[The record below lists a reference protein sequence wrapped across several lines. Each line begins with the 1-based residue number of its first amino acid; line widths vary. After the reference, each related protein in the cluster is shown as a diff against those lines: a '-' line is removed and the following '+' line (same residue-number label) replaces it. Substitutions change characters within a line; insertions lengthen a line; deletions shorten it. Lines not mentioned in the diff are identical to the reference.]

1 MEKVLGVDLG
11 TDSIGWAIV
20 QRHDTRYELLDR
32 GVDIFQEG
40 VARGDTGQEQ
50 PAVQQRTAAR
60 ALRRHYARRR
70 LRKIELLKVLVRH
83 ELCPPLTEE
92 QLEEWK
98 RRKVYPLTDEFLRW
112 QRTDDRTDRN
122 PYRDRYRALTETL
135 DLATQHD
142 RYALGRAF
150 YHLAQRRGFRSN
162 RKEAGADREEGKV
175 KGAIREL
182 SAEIAD
188 AGCAYAGIYFY
199 ELYRRGERIRT
210 RYTSRTEHQ
219 LAEFEAICARQR
231 LPDELCGALRRAIF
245 FQRPLKSQKGLVGR
259 CTFEKRKSRCAA
271 SHPRFE
277 EFRMRSYVNNI
288 RIETP
293 ADPAPRPLYPE
304 EIEAIAP
311 LFQRKSRPHFDFEDI
326 AKKLAGKGRYAC
338 KGDRIEAPYR
348 FNFARKATV
357 SGSPV
362 TAALAGLVGD
372 DWLRELCRR
381 YALGAGKS
389 EERILDDV
397 WHALFS
403 FDDDERL
410 RAWAKERLGLDDDEA
425 ARFAAIRLPQG
436 YAALSLNAI
445 RKILPALRAGY
456 RYDDAVFIANL
467 KAVLPPAIRADEAQR
482 SAIEADIAALLDDYR
497 SNPLNRATKE
507 ECIRDYLR
515 DRIGSDESR
524 LRRLYHPSM
533 IETYPAARPDAQGG
547 IRLGSPR
554 TPAVRNPM
562 AMRALHRLRALV
574 NALLRDGKI
583 DPRTKIRIECARELN
598 DANRRKALE
607 SYQRQREAEHR
618 KYADEIR
625 AQFAEAT
632 GRAVE
637 PTQEDVLKYRLWE
650 EQKHICLYTGRQIGI
665 ADFIGDAP
673 RFDIEH
679 TVPRSRGGDDAQEN
693 KTLCESRFNRETKR
707 AKLPAE
713 LADHAAIA
721 ARIEA
726 LGWPERIERLRTQL
740 EFQYRKSR
748 QATTKQ
754 EKDAAIQRRHCLRM
768 ELDYWQAK
776 LERFRM
782 TELPE
787 GFTNRQGV
795 DIGIIGKYA
804 RAYLGTV
811 FERIY
816 TVKGTTTAAFRRM
829 WGLQQERTPK
839 ARTNH
844 AHHCIDAIVI
854 ACIGPREYD
863 LWARYAGD
871 TERYERGEAGRPRCE
886 KPWPTFTEDV
896 RTLTDELLIAH
907 HTADN
912 MVKQSRKRLYKH
924 GKALCDE
931 AGNPRYA
938 QGDTARGALH
948 KQTFYGAI
956 LRDDEVQYVVRKPLD
971 QLQKD
976 DVEKIVDE
984 AVKQR
989 VKEAIAEAGFKTAT
1003 DPAQYTVWMN
1013 REKGIPIRK
1022 VRIFATTVKRPLRL
1036 KEQRDASVHPHK
1048 RHYYAVNDAN
1058 YCMALYEGTNERGRT
1073 ERSFEVV
1080 NRLEAAAFFKASA
1093 DRASR
1098 PDLVPCRDAKSYPLK
1113 YILKPGTMVL
1123 FYENTPE
1130 ELGECTPAE
1139 LAKRLY
1145 KVTGISTTLIGQ
1157 KYAYGVLTLKHHQ
1170 EARPSGEL
1178 KIKKGSWKIGEEYR
1192 PLIGMNHTQLNACVE
1207 GYDFELTVT
1216 GKIRFKH

>member
-362 TAALAGLVGD
+362 TAALAGLFGD

-533 IETYPAARPDAQGG
+533 IETYPAARPDAQGS

-574 NALLRDGKI
+574 NA
-583 DPRTKIRIECARELN
+583 
-598 DANRRKALE
+598 
-607 SYQRQREAEHR
+607 
-618 KYADEIR
+618 
-625 AQFAEAT
+625 
-632 GRAVE
+632 
-637 PTQEDVLKYRLWE
+637 
-650 EQKHICLYTGRQIGI
+650 
-665 ADFIGDAP
+665 
-673 RFDIEH
+673 
-679 TVPRSRGGDDAQEN
+679 
-693 KTLCESRFNRETKR
+693 
-707 AKLPAE
+707 
-713 LADHAAIA
+713 
-721 ARIEA
+721 
-726 LGWPERIERLRTQL
+726 
-740 EFQYRKSR
+740 
-748 QATTKQ
+748 
-754 EKDAAIQRRHCLRM
+754 
-768 ELDYWQAK
+768 
-776 LERFRM
+776 
-782 TELPE
+782 
-787 GFTNRQGV
+787 
-795 DIGIIGKYA
+795 
-804 RAYLGTV
+804 
-811 FERIY
+811 
-816 TVKGTTTAAFRRM
+816 
-829 WGLQQERTPK
+829 
-839 ARTNH
+839 
-844 AHHCIDAIVI
+844 
-854 ACIGPREYD
+854 
-863 LWARYAGD
+863 
-871 TERYERGEAGRPRCE
+871 RCS
-886 KPWPTFTEDV
+886 
-896 RTLTDELLIAH
+896 A
-907 HTADN
+907 
-912 MVKQSRKRLYKH
+912 
-924 GKALCDE
+924 
-931 AGNPRYA
+931 
-938 QGDTARGALH
+938 
-948 KQTFYGAI
+948 
-956 LRDDEVQYVVRKPLD
+956 
-971 QLQKD
+971 
-976 DVEKIVDE
+976 
-984 AVKQR
+984 
-989 VKEAIAEAGFKTAT
+989 
-1003 DPAQYTVWMN
+1003 
-1013 REKGIPIRK
+1013 
-1022 VRIFATTVKRPLRL
+1022 
-1036 KEQRDASVHPHK
+1036 
-1048 RHYYAVNDAN
+1048 
-1058 YCMALYEGTNERGRT
+1058 T
-1073 ERSFEVV
+1073 ERSIPARRSASSAPGSSTTPTGARRSKATSASAKPNTGNTPTRSAPSSPKRRAAPSNPRRRMCSNTACGRSRSISVSTRGGRSASPTSSATLPGSTS
-1080 NRLEAAAFFKASA
+1080 NTRCPARAAATTHRRTRPCAKAGSTAKPNGPNSLRSSPTMRRSRHGSRRSAGPSESSSSARSSNSNTERA
-1093 DRASR
+1093 DRRRPSR
-1098 PDLVPCRDAKSYPLK
+1098 RRMRPSSGATACGWS
-1113 YILKPGTMVL
+1113 
-1123 FYENTPE
+1123 
-1130 ELGECTPAE
+1130 
-1139 LAKRLY
+1139 
-1145 KVTGISTTLIGQ
+1145 STTGNRSSN
-1157 KYAYGVLTLKHHQ
+1157 A
-1170 EARPSGEL
+1170 SG
-1178 KIKKGSWKIGEEYR
+1178 
-1192 PLIGMNHTQLNACVE
+1192 
-1207 GYDFELTVT
+1207 
-1216 GKIRFKH
+1216 